1 MTMRRAVGVAMLLA
15 ATACT
20 PAPSYDVVLTGGTVI
35 DGTGAVPVV
44 ADVAL
49 VGDTIAAIGP
59 SLDTRGASL
68 VVDVRG
74 RVVAPGFWDN
84 HAHLV
89 TLEAHPLAENFI
101 RQGITTILAPQHSQ
115 DQPFPLD
122 AYMARVRTA
131 PNVGLFTGH
140 TWIRKRVMGLAN
152 RRPTAAELAWMQAL
166 VDSSMTQGALGL
178 ATGLEYTPAAFA
190 EPDEIVALARVA
202 AGHGGVYVTH
212 MRDEGAGV
220 LESVQE
226 TLDVGARAAIPVQIN
241 HLKVTGAAQWGW
253 SARILARLDSA
264 AATGVEV
271 AFDVYPYD
279 AYSTYSDLMFPAW
292 VLADGPAAFAR
303 RVADAATRQRL
314 VHEMRTLFTRQ
325 TGPGPETIRFREV
338 TAHPEL
344 AGRTLADHLDRIGQ
358 PRTIDAAVEALI
370 ALQLDGGFIG
380 VFTGMDEG
388 DIERFIRHPRAMFET
403 DGDLVEPGTGYP
415 HPRSYGAF
423 PRVLARYVRE
433 RRTLTLVNAV
443 RRMTAM
449 PAAWLAQ
456 TDRGTLQ
463 VGKAADVVVFDPD
476 AIIDRAQYTDPH
488 HYAEGVV
495 HVLVNGQFVLRDGA
509 MTGAKPGRFLGRGRT
524 GSSLWNAGP

>member
-1 MTMRRAVGVAMLLA
+1 
-15 ATACT
+15 
-20 PAPSYDVVLTGGTVI
+20 
-35 DGTGAVPVV
+35 
-44 ADVAL
+44 
-49 VGDTIAAIGP
+49 
-59 SLDTRGASL
+59 
-68 VVDVRG
+68 
-74 RVVAPGFWDN
+74 
-84 HAHLV
+84 
-89 TLEAHPLAENFI
+89 
-101 RQGITTILAPQHSQ
+101 
-115 DQPFPLD
+115 
-122 AYMARVRTA
+122 
-131 PNVGLFTGH
+131 
-140 TWIRKRVMGLAN
+140 
-152 RRPTAAELAWMQAL
+152 
-166 VDSSMTQGALGL
+166 
-178 ATGLEYTPAAFA
+178 
-190 EPDEIVALARVA
+190 
-202 AGHGGVYVTH
+202 
-212 MRDEGAGV
+212 
-220 LESVQE
+220 
-226 TLDVGARAAIPVQIN
+226 
-241 HLKVTGAAQWGW
+241 
-253 SARILARLDSA
+253 
-264 AATGVEV
+264 
-271 AFDVYPYD
+271 
-279 AYSTYSDLMFPAW
+279 MFPAW

-314 VHEMRTLFTRQ
+314 VREMRTLFTRQ

-433 RRTLTLVNAV
+433 RRTLTLVDAV

-509 MTGAKPGRFLGRGRT
+509 MTRAKPGRFLPRRRVAQGAVR
-524 GSSLWNAGP
+524 